1 MTITWEAVAA
11 LAAVIIFG
19 IEAFW
24 HRSLLALGLAFLAL
38 AFMLGAGIR
47 VG

>member
-1 MTITWEAVAA
+1 MSITWEAVFA
-11 LAAVIIFG
+11 LAAVIVFA
-19 IEAFW
+19 IEAGW
-24 HRSLLALGLAFLAL
+24 HRSILALGLAFLAL